1 MFLLKQAYAPQNVDK
16 DQSMAL
22 GTQNAP
28 AVLGLHHM
36 AAIAHGIAACVVHG
50 WIEYALDQDG
60 EMNLFTYIFHAYI
73 YICIYMYMYK
83 YIRIRILHNN
93 THTLHTYIYIHISLL
108 YRSLQ

>member
-73 YICIYMYMYK
+73 YIYMH
-83 YIRIRILHNN
+83 LHV
-93 THTLHTYIYIHISLL
+93 HV
-108 YRSLQ
+108 